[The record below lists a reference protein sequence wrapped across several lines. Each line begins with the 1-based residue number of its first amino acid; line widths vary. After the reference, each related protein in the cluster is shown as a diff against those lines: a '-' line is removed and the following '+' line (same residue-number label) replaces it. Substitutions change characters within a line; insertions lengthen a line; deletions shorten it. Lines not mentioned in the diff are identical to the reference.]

1 MVPWAGAI
9 PLRRSGRI
17 IGAIAVSGSAS
28 SQDEACARAGA
39 LAIRG
44 RL

>member
-9 PLRRSGRI
+9 ALRRRGRI

-28 SQDEACARAGA
+28 SQDEACARTGA
-39 LAIRG
+39 LAINN
-44 RL
+44 LL